1 MSHTHDHA
9 HEHDHDHSGLFHT
22 HAPADKMK
30 LSFFLAMIIL
40 AAELVFGFLSNS
52 LALLADAWH
61 MATDV
66 LSIGLAWFALNQ
78 AKKPANKNMTFGYER
93 AGILAA
99 ALNGLTLIVIT
110 AWILWSAIHR
120 IISPETVGSWG
131 MFVGA
136 GIGLVVNLIII
147 FTLNGEGHNLNVNA
161 ALLHVIGDVGASVG
175 VIVAGIIIALTGWE
189 IVDPLISVGIAV
201 IIAFSA
207 WKICKKSFS
216 ILMESTPDGVD
227 LDKIAETIT
236 SIQGVEDVHDL
247 HAWTIT
253 SGKNA
258 LSCHVVLDGQIA
270 VSESQMILREIE
282 KQLTDL
288 NIGHTTIQVE
298 DPNHPHEDSLLCNL
312 ENGNEHGHTHAH
324 AH

>member
-1 MSHTHDHA
+1 MADAHA
-9 HEHDHDHSGLFHT
+9 HSHNHDHSGLFHT

-40 AAELVFGFLSNS
+40 AAELIFGFLSNS

-99 ALNGLTLIVIT
+99 ALNGITLIVIT

-120 IISPETVGSWG
+120 IINPESVGSWG

-136 GIGLVVNLIII
+136 GIGLIINIIII
-147 FTLNGEGHNLNVNA
+147 FTLNGEEDNLNVKA
-161 ALLHVIGDVGASVG
+161 ALLHVIGDVGASAG
-175 VIVAGIIIALTGWE
+175 VIVAGLIIAFTGWD

-207 WKICKKSFS
+207 WRICKQSFS
-216 ILMESTPDGVD
+216 ILMESTPTNVN
-227 LDKIAETIT
+227 LDKTAEAIQ
-236 SIQGVEDVHDL
+236 SIEGVVDVHDL

-258 LSCHVVLDGQIA
+258 LSCHAVLDGQIA

-282 KQLTDL
+282 QKLTEL
-288 NIGHTTIQVE
+288 NIGHTTIQIE
-298 DPNHPHEDSLLCNL
+298 DPNHPHNDSLLCDMK
-312 ENGNEHGHTHAH
+312 GDDGHHEHGHSHVH
-324 AH
+324 

>member
-1 MSHTHDHA
+1 MAHSHDHD

-40 AAELVFGFLSNS
+40 AAELTFGLLSNS

-66 LSIGLAWFALNQ
+66 LSIGLAWFALVQ

-99 ALNGLTLIVIT
+99 AINGLTLIVIT
-110 AWILWSAIHR
+110 AWILYSAIHR
-120 IISPETVGSWG
+120 MITPEHVGSWG

-136 GIGLVVNLIII
+136 GIGLVVNLIIV
-147 FTLNGEGHNLNVNA
+147 FSLSGEGHNLNVRA
-161 ALLHVIGDVGASVG
+161 TLLHVIGDVGASAG
-175 VIVAGIIIALTGWE
+175 VIVAGIIIAFTGWD
-189 IVDPLISVGIAV
+189 IVDPLISLGIAA

-207 WKICKKSFS
+207 WNICKKSFS
-216 ILMESTPDGVD
+216 ILMESTPDGVE
-227 LDKIAETIT
+227 LDKIAETIR
-236 SIQGVEDVHDL
+236 SIEGVKDVHDL

-258 LSCHVVLDGQIA
+258 LSCHAVLDGQTA
-270 VSESQMILREIE
+270 VTESQTILREIE
-282 KQLTDL
+282 KQLTKL

-298 DPNHPHEDSLLCNL
+298 DPDHPHDDSLICEL
-312 ENGNEHGHTHAH
+312 EQGGDHDHDHAH